1 MEKTVTPIHTAA
13 PGIHLSSCTQDALAH
28 IRYLSQVI
36 GGRGSCTE
44 NEKQAADYVTAQL
57 NGLGM
62 LAVER
67 QPFKAIPSTYWG
79 YGLSF
84 AVALTGSALVVVLGG
99 RDVLIL
105 AAILNLLGI
114 WGMLAETDFAPTWTH
129 WVLPKAGSQNVI
141 ASIPPGWKVPA
152 GKPAKTA
159 VDGVGNAFAQNSEPV
174 NHVLLCAH
182 IDTHRTPVIYSSET
196 WYRWFKVLVSISF
209 LSMVLG
215 ALLFGL
221 AALFY
226 TSTDPILALI
236 SNPRFMFIAALI
248 FLIVQAAAL
257 ALCIQADFTG
267 YSPGANDNASGVGAL
282 LALASRIR
290 AEHLQHT
297 HVHLL
302 FTGCEE
308 VGDRG
313 IGAFID
319 AHAKDL
325 GRKAIF
331 IVLDEI
337 ALGHTKFLSR
347 DGLLLRRKTHPY
359 VLDLARQA
367 QQQHPNLHVIEGPGL
382 AYTDALE
389 ATRRGF
395 PALTICAVPQ
405 DDSDMGSHWHRMTDT
420 VDNLSPQDLQDAIE
434 FTWQVLQ
441 VIDQEH
447 IQK

>member
-1 MEKTVTPIHTAA
+1 MKKNASPIRPPAIRLT
-13 PGIHLSSCTQDALAH
+13 SCTQEALAH

-57 NGLGM
+57 NGIGL
-62 LAVER
+62 LPVER

-99 RDVLIL
+99 RDVLTL

-141 ASIPPGWKVPA
+141 ASISPGEKAPPV
-152 GKPAKTA
+152 KPAKATR
-159 VDGVGNAFAQNSEPV
+159 DGADNVFVQKDETV
-174 NHVLLCAH
+174 HHIVLCAH

-226 TSTDPILALI
+226 ISSDPTLELI
-236 SNPRFMFIAALI
+236 SNPQIMFIAALI
-248 FLIVQAAAL
+248 FLIIQAAAL

-267 YSPGANDNASGVGAL
+267 YSPGANDNASGVGVV
-282 LALASRIR
+282 LALASRVMT
-290 AEHLQHT
+290 EHLHHT
-297 HVHLL
+297 HIHLL

-308 VGDRG
+308 VSAHGR
-313 IGAFID
+313 AFLD
-319 AHAKDL
+319 AHAEKL
-325 GRKAIF
+325 GEETIY
-331 IVLDEI
+331 IILDEI
-337 ALGHTKFLSR
+337 ALGNTKFLSR
-347 DGLLLRRKTHPY
+347 DGLLVRRKTHPY
-359 VLDLARQA
+359 ALALARQA
-367 QQQHPNLHVIEGPGL
+367 QQQRPDLPVIEGPGL
-382 AYTDALE
+382 AYTDALQ
-389 ATRRGF
+389 ATRRGLR
-395 PALTICAVPQ
+395 ALTICAVPQ
-405 DDSDMGSHWHRMTDT
+405 VDSDMGSHWHRMTDT
-420 VDNLSPQDLQDAIE
+420 MDNLSPKDLQNAIE

-447 IQK
+447 IQEK